1 MIIQKG
7 QRITLQNTCNRNSND
22 KHTQNWMRS
31 DVQEVLVL
39 YIAFVVKSWFPNL
52 VKDAIRFT
60 RVWLVHVC
68 HQLSALLFVCLFV
81 YLFAYLFVL
90 SGFASLFFVVFVFC
104 FLCLFLLY
112 VIVLL
117 LFFSKY
123 GFFHWL
129 SRLSF
134 RNLCTWKKML
144 QFLRANLDFLSI
156 YACLENRSQNNLPQ
170 I

>member
-1 MIIQKG
+1 
-7 QRITLQNTCNRNSND
+7 
-22 KHTQNWMRS
+22 MRS

-90 SGFASLFFVVFVFC
+90 SGFASLFFVFFV
-104 FLCLFLLY
+104 Y
-112 VIVLL
+112 VYSMWSYCCY
-117 LFFSKY
+117 FFSKY
-123 GFFHWL
+123 GFFQWL

-134 RNLCTWKKML
+134 RTCVPGKKML
-144 QFLRANLDFLSI
+144 QFLRANFDFLSI